1 MADFTYL
8 LRPKVFD
15 DFIGQ
20 AHLASTDS
28 ALRRLLENAQM
39 PHAFFYGPPGSGK
52 TTLARII
59 ANVLDLPFYE
69 FNATSLK
76 IEQLRKIFSQYE
88 NALQKPLIFIDEV
101 HRLSKNQQE
110 VLLPV
115 METNAVLVIGAS
127 TENPYF
133 SLTAGIRSRSML
145 FELKPHTQED
155 LRALAQRACDK
166 ESLYLDEEA
175 MKYLVV
181 SSNGDARSMLKL
193 LEFVSVGKQA
203 VAVGKADVSLVKQ
216 AVAVGKAD
224 VSLVKKEIKLED
236 LKALRP
242 YSLNDGAGEAS
253 VHYDLISAM
262 IKSIRGSDPDAAVY
276 YLARLIE
283 GGENPAFI
291 ARRLVI
297 LASEDVGNANPQA
310 LTLCTSAMT
319 SVSQIGYPEARII
332 LSQAVIYLSASPK
345 SNSAYNA
352 INQAQAAI
360 REGHILEIPLTI
372 QQNNKNYLYPHDFGG
387 WVEQKYLSKDLKF
400 VEFKAIG
407 YEAKMGEWLKTIR
420 RH

>member
-8 LRPKVFD
+8 LRPRVFEE
-15 DFIGQ
+15 FVGQ
-20 AHLASTDS
+20 RHLVSENS
-28 ALRRLLENAQM
+28 PLRRLVQNAQM
-39 PHAFFYGPPGSGK
+39 PHAFFYGPPGCGK

-59 ANVLDLPFYE
+59 ATALDFPFYE

-101 HRLSKNQQE
+101 HRLAKNQQE

-127 TENPYF
+127 TENPYY
-133 SLTAGIRSRSML
+133 SLTAAMRSRSML
-145 FELKPHTQED
+145 FELKAHSDED
-155 LRALAQRACDK
+155 LRALAKRACDK
-166 ESLYLDEEA
+166 EELSMDEEA
-175 MKYLVV
+175 LRYLVI
-181 SSNGDARSMLKL
+181 SSNGDARAMLKL
-193 LEFVSVGKQA
+193 LEFVSVE
-203 VAVGKADVSLVKQ
+203 
-216 AVAVGKAD
+216 
-224 VSLVKKEIKLED
+224 KKEISLED

-242 YSLNDGAGEAS
+242 YSLNDGTGEAS

-297 LASEDVGNANPQA
+297 LASEDIGNANPQA

-319 SVSQIGYPEARII
+319 SVAQIGYPESRII
-332 LSQAVIYLSASPK
+332 LSQAVIYLCASPK

-360 REGHILEIPLTI
+360 RAGDILEIPKTI

-387 WVEQKYLSKDLKF
+387 WVEQRYLSKNLRF
-400 VEFKAIG
+400 VEFKPIG
-407 YEAKMGEWLKTIR
+407 YEQKMGEWLNKIR
-420 RH
+420 QK

>member
-1 MADFTYL
+1 MSDFTYL
-8 LRPKVFD
+8 LRPKVFE

-20 AHLASTDS
+20 AHLAFKDS
-28 ALRRLLENAQM
+28 ALRQLVENAQM
-39 PHAFFYGPPGSGK
+39 PHAFFYGPPGCGK

-76 IEQLRKIFSQYE
+76 IEQLRKIFSQHE

-101 HRLSKNQQE
+101 HRLAKNQQE

-115 METNAVLVIGAS
+115 MENSSAIIIGAS

-133 SLTAGIRSRSML
+133 SLTAAMRSRSML
-145 FELKPHTQED
+145 FELKAHTDED
-155 LRALAQRACDK
+155 LKGLALRACEK
-166 ESLYLDEEA
+166 EDLVIDDEA
-175 MKYLVV
+175 MRYLVV

-193 LEFVSVGKQA
+193 LEFVSVN
-203 VAVGKADVSLVKQ
+203 
-216 AVAVGKAD
+216 
-224 VSLVKKEIKLED
+224 KKEISLAD

-242 YSLNDGAGEAS
+242 YSLNDGTGEAS

-319 SVSQIGYPEARII
+319 SVAQIGYPEARII
-332 LSQAVIYLSASPK
+332 LSQAVVYLSASPK

-360 REGHILEIPLTI
+360 RDGHILEIPKTI

-387 WVEQKYLSKDLKF
+387 WVDQQYLSKNLKF
-400 VEFKAIG
+400 VEFKPIG
-407 YEAKMGEWLKTIR
+407 YEQKMGEWLDKIR
-420 RH
+420 QT

>member
-1 MADFTYL
+1 LADLTYL
-8 LRPKVFD
+8 LRPKIFD
-15 DFIGQ
+15 DFVGQ
-20 AHLASTDS
+20 QHLVSEGS
-28 ALRRLLENAQM
+28 ALRALLENAQV
-39 PHAFFYGPPGSGK
+39 PHSFFYGPPGCGK

-59 ANVLDLPFYE
+59 AAKLDSPFYE

-76 IEQLRKIFSQYE
+76 IDQLRKIFSQYE
-88 NALQKPLIFIDEV
+88 HALQKPLIFIDEV
-101 HRLSKNQQE
+101 HRLAKNQQE

-133 SLTAGIRSRSML
+133 SLTAAMRSRSML
-145 FELKPHTQED
+145 FELKEHTDED
-155 LRALAQRACDK
+155 LRALAERACDK
-166 ESLYLDEEA
+166 EHLSLEDEA
-175 MKYLVV
+175 LRYLVI
-181 SSNGDARSMLKL
+181 SSNGDARAMLKL
-193 LEFVSVGKQA
+193 LEFASVGK
-203 VAVGKADVSLVKQ
+203 
-216 AVAVGKAD
+216 
-224 VSLVKKEIKLED
+224 KEISLED

-242 YSLNDGAGEAS
+242 HSLNDGTGEAS

-283 GGENPAFI
+283 GGENPTFI

-297 LASEDVGNANPQA
+297 LASEDIGNANPQA

-319 SVSQIGYPEARII
+319 SVAQIGYPESRII

-360 REGHILEIPLTI
+360 REGDILDIPKTI

-387 WVEQKYLSKDLKF
+387 WVEQRYLSKELRF
-400 VEFKAIG
+400 VEFKPIG
-407 YEAKMGEWLKTIR
+407 YEQKMGEWLGKIR
-420 RH
+420 QK

>member
-8 LRPKVFD
+8 LRPKVFE
-15 DFIGQ
+15 DFVGQ
-20 AHLASTDS
+20 GHLAGENSS
-28 ALRRLLENAQM
+28 LRRLLEHGQM
-39 PHAFFYGPPGSGK
+39 PHAFFYGPPGCGK

-59 ANVLDLPFYE
+59 ASVLDAPFYE

-76 IEQLRKIFSQYE
+76 IDQLRKIFSQYE

-101 HRLSKNQQE
+101 HRLAKNQQE

-115 METNAVLVIGAS
+115 MENSSCIIIGAS

-133 SLTAGIRSRSML
+133 SLTAAMRSRSML
-145 FELKPHTQED
+145 FELKALTDED
-155 LRALAQRACDK
+155 LKILAMRAC
-166 ESLYLDEEA
+166 EREGLSLDDEA
-175 MKYLVV
+175 IKYLII

-193 LEFVSVGKQA
+193 LEFVSVDK
-203 VAVGKADVSLVKQ
+203 KAINLK
-216 AVAVGKAD
+216 
-224 VSLVKKEIKLED
+224 D
-236 LKALRP
+236 LKSLRP
-242 YSLNDGAGEAS
+242 YSLNDGTGEAS

-345 SNSAYNA
+345 SNSCYNA
-352 INQAQAAI
+352 INQAQTAI
-360 REGHILEIPLTI
+360 RDGHVLEIPKTI
-372 QQNNKNYLYPHDFGG
+372 QQNNKDYLYPHDFGG
-387 WVEQKYLSKDLKF
+387 WVEQKYLSKDLHF
-400 VEFKAIG
+400 VEFKPIG
-407 YEAKMGEWLKTIR
+407 YEAKMGEWLNKIR
-420 RH
+420 KK

>member
-8 LRPKVFD
+8 LRPKVFE

-20 AHLASTDS
+20 SHLASKDA

-39 PHAFFYGPPGSGK
+39 PHSFFYGPPGSGK

-59 ANVLDLPFYE
+59 ASILDVPFYE
-69 FNATSLK
+69 FNATSVK
-76 IEQLRKIFSQYE
+76 IDQLRKIFTQYE

-145 FELKPHTQED
+145 FELKAHSIED
-155 LRALAQRACDK
+155 LEALALRACDK
-166 ESLYLDEEA
+166 EKLYLSEDA

-193 LEFVSVGKQA
+193 LEFVSVGK
-203 VAVGKADVSLVKQ
+203 
-216 AVAVGKAD
+216 
-224 VSLVKKEIKLED
+224 KEINLKD

-291 ARRLVI
+291 ARRLVV
-297 LASEDVGNANPQA
+297 LASEDIGNANPQA

-319 SVSQIGYPEARII
+319 SVAQIGYPEARII

-360 REGHILEIPLTI
+360 RDGHILEIPKTI
-372 QQNNKNYLYPHDFGG
+372 QQNNKDYLYPHDFGG
-387 WVEQKYLSKDLKF
+387 WVQQKYLSKDLKF
-400 VEFKAIG
+400 VEFKPIG
-407 YEAKMGEWLKTIR
+407 YEAKMGEWLQKIR
-420 RH
+420 QEKNEKN

>member
-15 DFIGQ
+15 DFVGQ
-20 AHLASTDS
+20 KHLVSKTS
-28 ALRRLLENAQM
+28 PLRGLVHNAQM
-39 PHAFFYGPPGSGK
+39 PHSFFYGPPGCGK

-59 ANVLDLPFYE
+59 AKELDAPFYE

-76 IEQLRKIFSQYE
+76 IDQLRKIFTQYE

-101 HRLSKNQQE
+101 HRLAKNQQE

-115 METNAVLVIGAS
+115 MENNTCVIIGAS

-133 SLTAGIRSRSML
+133 SLTAAMRSRSML
-145 FELKPHTQED
+145 FELKAHTDED
-155 LRALAQRACDK
+155 LKVLAKRACDK
-166 ESLYLDEEA
+166 EDIDIEA
-175 MKYLVV
+175 EALRYLVI

-193 LEFVSVGKQA
+193 LEFVSV
-203 VAVGKADVSLVKQ
+203 S
-216 AVAVGKAD
+216 
-224 VSLVKKEIKLED
+224 KKEIRLED

-242 YSLNDGAGEAS
+242 YSLNDGTGEAS

-319 SVSQIGYPEARII
+319 SVAQIGYPESRII

-360 REGHILEIPLTI
+360 REGEILEIPKTI

-387 WVEQKYLSKDLKF
+387 WVQQKYLSKGLRF
-400 VEFKAIG
+400 VEFKPIG
-407 YEAKMGEWLKTIR
+407 YEQKMGEWLDKIR
-420 RH
+420 QK